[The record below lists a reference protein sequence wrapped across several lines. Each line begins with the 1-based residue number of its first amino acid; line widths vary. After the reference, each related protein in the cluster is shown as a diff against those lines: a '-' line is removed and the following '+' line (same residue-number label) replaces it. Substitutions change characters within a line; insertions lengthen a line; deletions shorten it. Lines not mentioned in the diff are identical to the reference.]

1 MFKTFIGY
9 VCIAFDESTKH
20 FLFYKTFDTLD
31 SCSLELGHG
40 GPQCGF

>member
-9 VCIAFDESTKH
+9 AFIAFDELTKR
-20 FLFYKTFDTLD
+20 FLFYKTFDIQG
-31 SCSLELGHG
+31 SCSLELGHD